1 MQGTVVLKFIISPKI
16 SEKGMLLLTKLLILS
31 PVFITGHIEAGISL
45 VFVLSVSETEGVISA
60 G

>member
-1 MQGTVVLKFIISPKI
+1 
-16 SEKGMLLLTKLLILS
+16 MLLLTKLLILS

-45 VFVLSVSETEGVISA
+45 VFVLSASETEGVISA